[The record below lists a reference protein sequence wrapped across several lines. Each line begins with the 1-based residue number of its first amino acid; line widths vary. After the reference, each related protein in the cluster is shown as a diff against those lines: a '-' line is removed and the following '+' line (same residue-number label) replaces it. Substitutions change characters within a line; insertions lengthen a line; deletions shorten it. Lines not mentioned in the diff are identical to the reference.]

1 MNAEF
6 KTILD
11 QFSNLIER
19 WNAKE
24 IPNQAELVEET
35 RNLNAKLTTELRN
48 PQKEQTSIPPAGE

>member
-1 MNAEF
+1 MNAEL

-24 IPNQAELVEET
+24 IPNEAELITETKALNVKLTQELAKPQAE
-35 RNLNAKLTTELRN
+35 
-48 PQKEQTSIPPAGE
+48 QKKI